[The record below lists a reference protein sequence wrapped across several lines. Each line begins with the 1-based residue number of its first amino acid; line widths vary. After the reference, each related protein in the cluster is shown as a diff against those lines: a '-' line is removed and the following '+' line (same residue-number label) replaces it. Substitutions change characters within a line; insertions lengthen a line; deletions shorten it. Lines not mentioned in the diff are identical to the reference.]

1 MCRPL
6 VAVVDM
12 HSWLCEYPC
21 SKHSQTKLGSMF
33 VNPSVNPSINQSSN
47 RSINRSVT
55 RSIKRSII
63 GNPWGISGD
72 FWLGIH
78 SLGEVQIQTEHIH
91 THAISLTKPRF
102 PFHVL
107 TGFWM
112 TFWRILSPLTLPDGA
127 LAYTRRLFWENHLF
141 RFRLDFLWNL
151 DGNWVQKECKNDSKN
166 QLKNQCFFDWKK

>member
-1 MCRPL
+1 
-6 VAVVDM
+6 
-12 HSWLCEYPC
+12 
-21 SKHSQTKLGSMF
+21 MF

-91 THAISLTKPRF
+91 THAIFLTKPRF
-102 PFHVL
+102 PVSHHKRLHHFRTSRKHTWHITDCQMALTDVWTTPCRIVLNSFHVDH
-107 TGFWM
+107 
-112 TFWRILSPLTLPDGA
+112 LSQTSLRPACGGTMEEK
-127 LAYTRRLFWENHLF
+127 TR
-141 RFRLDFLWNL
+141 
-151 DGNWVQKECKNDSKN
+151 
-166 QLKNQCFFDWKK
+166 